1 MPIKKIS
8 IMDIFNKSKTS
19 FRSKKNLEPMDEIS
33 FFVQISFETY
43 GQVKYL
49 DDSERPIIK
58 EFTGSS
64 WSISYL
70 KRESIKSYLSIFL
83 YNQHYKKEQVLTL
96 TKKLNGDQIEQK
108 SFAIDGEKNYD
119 GWFKIE

>member
-1 MPIKKIS
+1 MPTKKNS
-8 IMDIFNKSKTS
+8 VMDIFNTIN
-19 FRSKKNLEPMDEIS
+19 RSLKNTQNQEPLDEIS
-33 FFVQISFETY
+33 YFLQISFETY

-49 DDSERPIIK
+49 DDTERPIIK

-70 KRESIKSYLSIFL
+70 KGKSIKSYLSIFL
-83 YNQHYKKEQVLTL
+83 YNHHHKKEQVLTL
-96 TKKLNGDQIEQK
+96 TKKLNGELIEQK
-108 SFAIDGEKNYD
+108 SFAIDGEKNYE